1 MDVYVGIAL
10 VILSIGI
17 SVFLIGFTG
26 YSILIHRKRI
36 EVRPSQTNFNSNN
49 SCKD

>member
-1 MDVYVGIAL
+1 MDVYIGIAL

-26 YSILIHRKRI
+26 YSIIIHRKRI
-36 EVRPSQTNFNSNN
+36 EVTPQNNNFNSTNHG
-49 SCKD
+49 KD